1 MTANLVARYLS
12 LWFVLFSGCMGSAY
26 ALTAGELQRL
36 LQSAPAVDIP
46 FVEQRQSPWLTEV
59 VESRGTVRSLP
70 QGGLEKQVESPKQEI
85 WRLLPDR
92 MEWKSL
98 APATGNSGNSG
109 NTSNTSK
116 QILFSKAPALGVLS
130 DAIRHVVAGD
140 FPALE
145 RDFKV
150 VVQGDA
156 KQWTAHLQ
164 PQSTE
169 AVRYLDRLEMQGS
182 GSRLLTLVVV
192 ERKGE
197 RTTTRFYP

>member
-1 MTANLVARYLS
+1 MTANLAARYLS
-12 LWFVLFSGCMGSAY
+12 LCFVLFGGGMGSAY

-36 LQSAPAVDIP
+36 LQSAPAADIP
-46 FVEQRQSPWLTEV
+46 FVEQRQSPWLTEAV
-59 VESRGTVRSLP
+59 ASRGTVRSLP
-70 QGGLEKQVESPKQEI
+70 QGGLEKQVDSPKQEI

-98 APATGNSGNSG
+98 APATGNGG
-109 NTSNTSK
+109 NTGNTSK

-156 KQWTAHLQ
+156 KQWTVHLQ

-169 AVRYLDRLEMQGS
+169 AIRYLDHLEMQGS
-182 GSRLLTLVVV
+182 GSRLLILVVV

>member
-1 MTANLVARYLS
+1 MTANPVARYLS
-12 LWFVLFSGCMGSAY
+12 LWFVLFSGCMGAAH
-26 ALTAGELQRL
+26 ALTAGDLQRL
-36 LQSAPAVDIP
+36 MQSAPVVDIP
-46 FVEQRQSPWLTEV
+46 FVEQRQSPWLAEA

-70 QGGLEKQVESPKQEI
+70 QGGLEKQLEFPKREI

-98 APATGNSGNSG
+98 ASTGD
-109 NTSNTSK
+109 NTGNTSK

-150 VVQGDA
+150 VVEGDA
-156 KQWTAHLQ
+156 KQWTAQLQ
-164 PQSTE
+164 AQSTE

>member
-1 MTANLVARYLS
+1 MTANLFARYLS
-12 LWFVLFSGCMGSAY
+12 LCFVLFGGGMGSAH

-36 LQSAPAVDIP
+36 LQSAPAADIS

-59 VESRGTVRSLP
+59 LESRGTVRSLP
-70 QGGLEKQVESPKQEI
+70 QGGLEKRVESPKQEI

-92 MEWKSL
+92 MEWRSM
-98 APATGNSGNSG
+98 APSADNSTG
-109 NTSNTSK
+109 NTSK

>member
-1 MTANLVARYLS
+1 MTANPVARYLS
-12 LWFVLFSGCMGSAY
+12 LWFVLFSGCMGAAH

-36 LQSAPAVDIP
+36 MQSAPVVDIP
-46 FVEQRQSPWLTEV
+46 FVEQRQSPWLAEA

-70 QGGLEKQVESPKQEI
+70 QGGLEKQLEFPKREI

-98 APATGNSGNSG
+98 ASTGD
-109 NTSNTSK
+109 NTGNTSK

-145 RDFKV
+145 RDFNV
-150 VVQGDA
+150 VVEGDA
-156 KQWTAHLQ
+156 KQWTAQLQ
-164 PQSTE
+164 AQSTE

>member
-1 MTANLVARYLS
+1 MTAHRIARYLS
-12 LWFVLFSGCMGSAY
+12 LWFVLFSGCMGSAQ
-26 ALTAGELQRL
+26 ALTTGELQRL

-46 FVEQRQSPWLTEV
+46 FVEQRQSPWLPEV
-59 VESRGTVRSLP
+59 LESRGIVRSLP

-92 MEWKSL
+92 MEWRSL
-98 APATGNSGNSG
+98 APPAGTGGNTGNA
-109 NTSNTSK
+109 SNTSK

-169 AVRYLDRLEMQGS
+169 AIRYLDRLEMQGS

>member
-1 MTANLVARYLS
+1 MTANLVARSLS
-12 LWFVLFSGCMGSAY
+12 LWFVLFSGYMGSAH

-46 FVEQRQSPWLTEV
+46 FVEQRQSPWLTEA
-59 VESRGTVRSLP
+59 VESTGTVRSLP
-70 QGGLEKQVESPKQEI
+70 QGGLEKQVKSPKQEV

-92 MEWKSL
+92 MEWRSL
-98 APATGNSGNSG
+98 APTTGDSGGTSVG
-109 NTSNTSK
+109 NASK
-116 QILFSKAPALGVLS
+116 EILFSKAPALGVLS
-130 DAIRHVVAGD
+130 DAIRHVVAGN

-156 KQWTAHLQ
+156 KQWSVHLQ

-169 AVRYLDRLEMQGS
+169 AVRYLDSLEMQGS

>member
-1 MTANLVARYLS
+1 MTANPVARYLS
-12 LWFVLFSGCMGSAY
+12 LWFVLFSGCMGAAH

-46 FVEQRQSPWLTEV
+46 FVEQRQSPWLTEA

-70 QGGLEKQVESPKQEI
+70 QGGLEKQLEFPKQEI

-98 APATGNSGNSG
+98 ASTGD
-109 NTSNTSK
+109 NTGNTSK

-150 VVQGDA
+150 VVEGDA

>member
-1 MTANLVARYLS
+1 MTANLAARYLS
-12 LWFVLFSGCMGSAY
+12 LWFVLFSGCMGSAH
-26 ALTAGELQRL
+26 ALTASELQRL

-46 FVEQRQSPWLTEV
+46 FVEQRQSPWLTEA

-92 MEWKSL
+92 MEWQSL
-98 APATGNSGNSG
+98 APATGNSGNTG
-109 NTSNTSK
+109 NTSK

-130 DAIRHVVAGD
+130 DAVRHVVAGD

-164 PQSTE
+164 PQSAE
-169 AVRYLDRLEMQGS
+169 AVRYLDRLEMQGA

>member
-12 LWFVLFSGCMGSAY
+12 LWFVLFSGCMGSAH

-46 FVEQRQSPWLTEV
+46 FVEQRQSPWLTEA

-92 MEWKSL
+92 MEWQSL
-98 APATGNSGNSG
+98 APATGNTGSAGNS
-109 NTSNTSK
+109 SNTSK

-150 VVQGDA
+150 VVQGDT

-164 PQSTE
+164 PQSAE

-182 GSRLLTLVVV
+182 GSRLLTLVIV

>member
-1 MTANLVARYLS
+1 MTANPVARYLS
-12 LWFVLFSGCMGSAY
+12 LWFVLFSGCMGAAH

-36 LQSAPAVDIP
+36 MQSAPVVDIP
-46 FVEQRQSPWLTEV
+46 FVEQRQSPWLAEA

-70 QGGLEKQVESPKQEI
+70 QGGLEKQLEFPKREI

-98 APATGNSGNSG
+98 ASTGD
-109 NTSNTSK
+109 NTGNTSK

-150 VVQGDA
+150 VVEGDA
-156 KQWTAHLQ
+156 KQWTAQLQ
-164 PQSTE
+164 AQSTE

>member
-1 MTANLVARYLS
+1 MTAHLVARYLS
-12 LWFVLFSGCMGSAY
+12 LWFVLFSGCMGSAH

-46 FVEQRQSPWLTEV
+46 FVEQRQSPWLTEA

-70 QGGLEKQVESPKQEI
+70 QGGLEKRVESPKQEI

-92 MEWKSL
+92 MEWRSL
-98 APATGNSGNSG
+98 APPADNSASTGNS
-109 NTSNTSK
+109 SNTSK

-156 KQWTAHLQ
+156 KQWTVQLQ
-164 PQSTE
+164 PQSIE

-182 GSRLLTLVVV
+182 GSRLLTLVVL

>member
-1 MTANLVARYLS
+1 MTASLVARYLS
-12 LWFVLFSGCMGSAY
+12 LWLVLFSGCMGAAH

-46 FVEQRQSPWLTEV
+46 FVEQRQSPWLTEA

-98 APATGNSGNSG
+98 AATGDNSG
-109 NTSNTSK
+109 NTSK

-145 RDFKV
+145 RDFKI

-156 KQWTAHLQ
+156 RQWTAHLQ

>member
-1 MTANLVARYLS
+1 
-12 LWFVLFSGCMGSAY
+12 MGSAH

-46 FVEQRQSPWLTEV
+46 FVEQRQSPWLTEA

-70 QGGLEKQVESPKQEI
+70 QGGLEKQVESPKRET

-92 MEWKSL
+92 MEWQSL
-98 APATGNSGNSG
+98 APAAGSGGNTGNAGNSS
-109 NTSNTSK
+109 NSSNSSNTSK

-169 AVRYLDRLEMQGS
+169 AVRYLDHLEMQGS